1 MTVAA
6 ASTNISRSEWRHHG
20 AEFGALLVTKE
31 MMMNEEDLLPTP
43 KTPRKLEEMSLE
55 ELEVFIAACETKI
68 AEAHAMINAKHGA
81 RGDADRFFK
90 K

>member
-1 MTVAA
+1 MLAVK
-6 ASTNISRSEWRHHG
+6 G
-20 AEFGALLVTKE
+20 

-43 KTPRKLEEMSLE
+43 KPPRKLEEMSLE
-55 ELEVFIAACETKI
+55 ELEIFFAACETKI

>member
-6 ASTNISRSEWRHHG
+6 ASTNISGREWRHC
-20 AEFGALLVTKE
+20 AAAFAALHAGKE
-31 MMMNEEDLLPTP
+31 TMMNEEDLLPIP
-43 KTPRKLEEMSLE
+43 KTLRKLEEMSLE
-55 ELEVFIAACETKI
+55 ELETFIAVCEAKI
-68 AEAHAMINAKHGA
+68 EEAHAMIDAKHGA